1 LENDHSNVIDQQA
14 CLDIQHVN
22 SHNGTRIVR
31 KLHVWSKTALM
42 AFDFRLYYPGF
53 RSIFARGMR

>member
-53 RSIFARGMR
+53 